1 MICTSVYLQ
10 KRSVNEYD
18 LFADMLTMV
27 TEREVVLAEASS
39 QRWRGLSIYPGI
51 NDYATLQ

>member
-1 MICTSVYLQ
+1 MICTFVYLQ

-18 LFADMLTMV
+18 LFADILTMV